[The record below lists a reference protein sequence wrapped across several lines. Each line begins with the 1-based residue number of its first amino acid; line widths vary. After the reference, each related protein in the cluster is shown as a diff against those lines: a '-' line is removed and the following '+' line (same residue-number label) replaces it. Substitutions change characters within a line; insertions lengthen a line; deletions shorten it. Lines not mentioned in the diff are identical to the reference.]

1 MKRFYPWII
10 AFAAM
15 LMLMVSNGLTLT
27 GITAFDKSLLEEFGW
42 SRGALKF
49 RDLLTLMITGLAAP
63 FIGVLIDRLGVRP
76 LIIVGSLLLAAA
88 YFAYGQ
94 IQSIGHVYLIHVA
107 FAFVLVA
114 CGLNVAVILV
124 SQWFVR
130 HRGTAIG
137 IALVG
142 TSLGGMIFPPWIV
155 SLTAEHGWRSA
166 FVTLSI
172 VPLVILL
179 IGLFVARRPEQ
190 MGTIALGADKPPK
203 QGGNVPNPLTDL
215 SYAEAIRTP
224 TFWALAFTAMMTFY
238 AMLSASAH
246 LFLHM
251 SDMGFEPMV
260 AGRALGVMFGM
271 ALIGKFA
278 FGVLGPSAAEGG
290 VPRQH
295 CRHVCRLAV
304 SRLAQPRR
312 HMVRHRTVWL
322 GLGRPL
328 YLAPAAGH
336 QQLWADLRRHDPRHH
351 HRPRRHRRRPRH
363 LAYRGDVRPFRQ
375 LPDCLRAD
383 RRAAGHSVFR
393 FYQDS
398 QGNQAHGGCRVRRG
412 NLAFVGLC
420 QRPCDVPLSVH
431 GSAVSRFAFRVPRLV
446 VLHG

>member
-1 MKRFYPWII
+1 MKHYFPWII
-10 AFAAM
+10 ALAAM

-49 RDLLTLMITGLAAP
+49 RDLLTLMITALVAP

-88 YFAYGQ
+88 YFAYSH
-94 IQSIGHVYLIHVA
+94 IQSITHVYMIHIL

-142 TSLGGMIFPPWIV
+142 TSLGGIFFPPWIV

-166 FVTLSI
+166 FVTLSM

-179 IGLFVARRPEQ
+179 IGLFVARRPDQ
-190 MGTIALGADKPPK
+190 MGTIALGADNPPK

-215 SYAEAIRTP
+215 TYAEAIRTR
-224 TFWALAFTAMMTFY
+224 TFWALAFTGMMTFY
-238 AMLSASAH
+238 AMLAASAH

-251 SDMGFEPMV
+251 GDMGFEP
-260 AGRALGVMFGM
+260 AIASRALGVMFGM

-278 FGVLGPSAAEGG
+278 FGVLADHLPQKAVFLANIAVMFVGSLFLASLSPDVIWFAIGLFGLGWGGLYTLLQLQAINSFGLSAAGTILGTITVLDAIGG
-290 VPRQH
+290 GLGIWLTGVMFDRFGSYQ
-295 CRHVCRLAV
+295 VAFGLIAGLLAV
-304 SRLAQPRR
+304 AFLASTQIRKETKQ
-312 HMVRHRTVWL
+312 VEAST
-322 GLGRPL
+322 
-328 YLAPAAGH
+328 
-336 QQLWADLRRHDPRHH
+336 
-351 HRPRRHRRRPRH
+351 
-363 LAYRGDVRPFRQ
+363 
-375 LPDCLRAD
+375 
-383 RRAAGHSVFR
+383 
-393 FYQDS
+393 
-398 QGNQAHGGCRVRRG
+398 
-412 NLAFVGLC
+412 
-420 QRPCDVPLSVH
+420 
-431 GSAVSRFAFRVPRLV
+431 
-446 VLHG
+446 

>member
-94 IQSIGHVYLIHVA
+94 IQSIGHVYLIHVV

-278 FGVLGPSAAEGG
+278 FGVLADHLPQKAVFLANIAVMFVGSLFLASLSPDVIWFAIGLFGLGWGGLYTLLQLQAINSFGLTSAGTILGTITVLDAIGG
-290 VPRQH
+290 GLGIWLTGVMFDRFGSYQIAFGLIAGL
-295 CRHVCRLAV
+295 LAV
-304 SRLAQPRR
+304 AFFASTKIRKETKP
-312 HMVRHRTVWL
+312 MV
-322 GLGRPL
+322 G
-328 YLAPAAGH
+328 AA
-336 QQLWADLRRHDPRHH
+336 
-351 HRPRRHRRRPRH
+351 
-363 LAYRGDVRPFRQ
+363 
-375 LPDCLRAD
+375 
-383 RRAAGHSVFR
+383 
-393 FYQDS
+393 
-398 QGNQAHGGCRVRRG
+398 
-412 NLAFVGLC
+412 
-420 QRPCDVPLSVH
+420 
-431 GSAVSRFAFRVPRLV
+431 
-446 VLHG
+446 